1 MLKLWCEFKVVK
13 KKMWL
18 CYLTEHPP
26 PPPQKKKKKKSPRRF
41 PGGSV
46 VKTPPA
52 NTVDVGSNP
61 GPRRFHMPQ
70 SNQAYVPQLL
80 NLCSRTQKLN
90 LLKPSHSRAHVLQQ
104 KKPPQWETWAPQLK
118 GSPWWQQ
125 LERSPHSNEDPAKPK
140 INTYNCK
147 KSPRSNCHRYTSK
160 VIAT

>member
-18 CYLTEHPP
+18 CYLTEHRPP
-26 PPPQKKKKKKSPRRF
+26 QPQKKKKTSPRRF

-46 VKTPPA
+46 VKNPPA

-80 NLCSRTQKLN
+80 NLCSRTQKLK
-90 LLKPSHSRAHVLQQ
+90 LLKPSQEATAVRNLS
-104 KKPPQWETWAPQLK
+104 TTTK
-118 GSPWWQQ
+118 G
-125 LERSPHSNEDPAKPK
+125 
-140 INTYNCK
+140 
-147 KSPRSNCHRYTSK
+147 
-160 VIAT
+160 